1 MILGHTAVALVW
13 STDINYI
20 SPGAVLNTLSPHKQ
34 ATIFTSSE
42 KNILTDMFIIT
53 DRISEIGIT
62 AGILVFLKTTTSQ
75 FLSAHL
81 YYTPMLMFQKKL
93 LLPTSG

>member
-1 MILGHTAVALVW
+1 MILGHTTVTLVW

-42 KNILTDMFIIT
+42 KTFLLIYLLSLT
-53 DRISEIGIT
+53 E
-62 AGILVFLKTTTSQ
+62 
-75 FLSAHL
+75 
-81 YYTPMLMFQKKL
+81 YQKLAL
-93 LLPTSG
+93 LQGY